1 MFEYDPDK
9 SAANLAKHGI
19 DFDQAQALWMDNDL
33 LTIAA
38 RPGRKG
44 EVRALVIGYILEKL
58 WSAVVTLR
66 GDAIRI
72 ISVRRSRNDEKELY
86 DDQNN

>member
-9 SAANLAKHGI
+9 SAANLAKHGV
-19 DFDQAQALWMDNDL
+19 DFDQAQALWNDNDL

-38 RPGRKG
+38 RPGRNG
-44 EVRALVIGYILEKL
+44 EVRALMIGYIMGKL
-58 WSAVVTLR
+58 WSAAVTLR

-72 ISVRRSRNDEKELY
+72 ISVRSSRSDEKELY